1 MSQGNSRSTCSSLHA
16 YLHNHVLQHW
26 AALAVKVVAMT
37 VTVAALSVMA
47 VVERMRSLR
56 SLNFRHGAM
65 ARMDGYVAY

>member
-1 MSQGNSRSTCSSLHA
+1 
-16 YLHNHVLQHW
+16 
-26 AALAVKVVAMT
+26 LAVKVVAMT